1 MTASA
6 FRISPRLI
14 VGLGVLAVGLLW
26 TLDNLDVLEADPL
39 LEWWPA
45 ILILVGVVRLMDP
58 LAGKFGGFAFIVFG
72 TALLLDS
79 IDFMNFDFSDV
90 IPIGIAFFGGKL
102 VLDALG
108 RRPAPPRTFQESD
121 SVVHAFALMAG
132 IRRQT
137 TSTEF
142 RGGDANAIMGGV
154 ELDLRHAQIKE
165 GEQAVLDTFAFWG
178 GVEITVPENWRVVG
192 TVLPLMGSFEDKT
205 TNKSGAGPVLVI
217 RGTAIMGGVEVKN

>member
-1 MTASA
+1 MTASP

-14 VGLGVLAVGLLW
+14 IGLGVLAVGLLW
-26 TLDNLDVLEADPL
+26 TLDNLDVFEADYI
-39 LEWWPA
+39 LEWWPV
-45 ILILVGVVRLMDP
+45 ILILVGLVRLMDP
-58 LAGKFGGFAFIVFG
+58 LCPRFGSFAFIVIG

-79 IDFMNFDFSDV
+79 LDFMNFDFSDI
-90 IPIGIAFFGGKL
+90 IPVGIAILGLKL

-154 ELDLRHAQIKE
+154 ELDLRHARIKE

-192 TVLPLMGSFEDKT
+192 TVLPLMGAFEDKT
-205 TNKSGAGPVLVI
+205 TNKSGAGPLLVI